1 MVRWDINQSFGFSDR
16 TGSPFVRLT
25 VRTAAPLTGGARTH
39 ETRERGTTLMQRRT
53 ARLML
58 ATAAAGATVL
68 IAACAPSA
76 TGSGAGSGTAAPSA
90 SGSVAG
96 GSAASGSATA
106 DAPKQYKSAQEV
118 IDSYDIT
125 KLCGDKELHLAFPS
139 GIVNAW
145 MQQTYKM
152 MQNEAAKC
160 PNIVDFPIL
169 DAGVDQQKAVS
180 DVNSLVAQ
188 GVDGI
193 VTLPIFGAAQVP
205 SFNKAM
211 AAGIPVV
218 TFVADSS
225 GKVGTDVAAHVSQDL
240 TQYGAGWADW
250 LNKNMGKGTVVFLGN
265 APGQPSSQAAFTAFK
280 NALAKYPDIQL
291 VEPEF
296 VPTNN
301 SAVEK
306 KQQMTAMLAKHG
318 RIDAVVT
325 DNGAIDGAV
334 IDAYNQAG
342 MELPFLANA
351 NTTNGLSCTWQQKN
365 FPLFSWDGSNDEG
378 VVALRH
384 LLSAVNDIPTTEPVV
399 VKPFVSVD
407 TFGGIAPKC
416 DPSVAPDADWS
427 TGLDAATM
435 NQILK

>member
-1 MVRWDINQSFGFSDR
+1 MV
-16 TGSPFVRLT
+16 
-25 VRTAAPLTGGARTH
+25 
-39 ETRERGTTLMQRRT
+39 
-53 ARLML
+53 
-58 ATAAAGATVL
+58 AT
-68 IAACAPSA
+68 ACAPSA
-76 TGSGAGSGTAAPSA
+76 ANSGSGSTAASAAGASGTAA
-90 SGSVAG
+90 SVP
-96 GSAASGSATA
+96 ATR
-106 DAPKQYKSAQEV
+106 DEPQQYQSAQEV

-125 KLCGDKELHLAFPS
+125 KLCGDKELSLAFPA

-152 MQNEAAKC
+152 IQMEAAKC

-188 GVDGI
+188 GVDGM

-205 SFNKAM
+205 SFTKAM
-211 AAGIPVV
+211 QAGVPVV
-218 TFVADSS
+218 TFVADS
-225 GKVGTDVAAHVSQDL
+225 GGTPGTDVVAHVSQDL
-240 TQYGAGWADW
+240 EQYGAGWADW
-250 LNKNMGKGTVVFLGN
+250 LNTNMGKGTVVFRGN
-265 APGQPSSQAAFTAFK
+265 APGQPSSQAAFDAFK
-280 NALAKYPDIQL
+280 QALAQYPEIKL
-291 VEPEF
+291 VESEY

-325 DNGAIDGAV
+325 DNGAIDTSV

-342 MELPFLANA
+342 LELPFLANA
-351 NTTNGLSCTWQQKN
+351 NTTNGLACVWQEKN

-384 LLSAVNDIPTTEPVV
+384 LLSAINDTPTSEPLV

-407 TFGGIAPKC
+407 TFGSAQPTC
-416 DPSVAPDADWS
+416 DPSVSPDADWS
-427 TGLDAATM
+427 TGLDPATM
-435 NQILK
+435 NQILN

>member
-1 MVRWDINQSFGFSDR
+1 
-16 TGSPFVRLT
+16 
-25 VRTAAPLTGGARTH
+25 
-39 ETRERGTTLMQRRT
+39 MQRRS
-53 ARLML
+53 ARLLL
-58 ATAAAGATVL
+58 ATVAVGATALV
-68 IAACAPSA
+68 AACAPSA
-76 TGSGAGSGTAAPSA
+76 TGSGSSSAASSDASSGSAGTSA
-90 SGSVAG
+90 SGSV
-96 GSAASGSATA
+96 TA
-106 DAPKQYKSAQEV
+106 DAPKQYSSAQEV
-118 IDSYDIT
+118 IDSYDVT

-145 MQQTYKM
+145 MQQTYKL

-218 TFVADSS
+218 TFVADS
-225 GKVGTDVAAHVSQDL
+225 GGAAGTDVAAHVSQDL
-240 TQYGAGWADW
+240 DQYGAGWADW
-250 LNKNMGKGTVVFLGN
+250 LAKNMGKGTVVFLGN
-265 APGQPSSQAAFTAFK
+265 APGQPSSQAAFSSFK
-280 NALAKYPDIQL
+280 NALAKYPDIEL

-306 KQQMTAMLAKHG
+306 KQQMTALLAKHG

-325 DNGAIDGAV
+325 DNGAIDGSV

-342 MELPFLANA
+342 MDLPYLANA
-351 NTTNGLSCTWQQKN
+351 NTTNGLACTWQQKN

-384 LLSAVNDIPTTEPVV
+384 LLSAVNDIPTSEPLV

-407 TFGGIAPKC
+407 TFGGVQPTC
-416 DPSVAPDADWS
+416 DPSVSPDADWS

-435 NQILK
+435 NQILS

>member
-1 MVRWDINQSFGFSDR
+1 
-16 TGSPFVRLT
+16 
-25 VRTAAPLTGGARTH
+25 
-39 ETRERGTTLMQRRT
+39 MQRRS
-53 ARLML
+53 ARLVL
-58 ATAAAGATVL
+58 ATLAAGATAL

-76 TGSGAGSGTAAPSA
+76 ANSGPASSAAGAASAAGGATSA
-90 SGSVAG
+90 SVA
-96 GSAASGSATA
+96 S

-125 KLCGDKELHLAFPS
+125 KLCGDKELSLAFPS

-211 AAGIPVV
+211 QAGVPVV
-218 TFVADSS
+218 TFVADS
-225 GKVGTDVAAHVSQDL
+225 GGTVGTDVSAHVSQDL
-240 TQYGAGWADW
+240 KQYGAGWADW

-265 APGQPSSQAAFTAFK
+265 APGQPSSQAAFEAFK
-280 NALAKYPDIQL
+280 EALAQYPDIQL
-291 VEPEF
+291 VEPEY

-301 SAVEK
+301 SAVDK

-325 DNGAIDGAV
+325 DNGAIDTSV

-342 MELPFLANA
+342 LELPFLANA
-351 NTTNGLSCTWQQKN
+351 NTTNGLACAWQQKN

-384 LLSAVNDIPTTEPVV
+384 LLSAVNEIPTSEPLV

-407 TFGGIAPKC
+407 TFGGIQPTC
-416 DPSVAPDADWS
+416 DSSVSPDADWS

-435 NQILK
+435 NQILS